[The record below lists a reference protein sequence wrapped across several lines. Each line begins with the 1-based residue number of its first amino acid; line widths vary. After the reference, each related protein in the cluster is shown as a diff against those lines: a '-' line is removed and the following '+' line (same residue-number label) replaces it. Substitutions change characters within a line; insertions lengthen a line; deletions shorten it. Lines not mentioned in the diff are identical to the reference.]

1 MQKKIVQ
8 IKEINVIEGELN
20 SAPVGVLAFRNDDK
34 IIQKTRTFIYLD
46 KNIYILFAQGEE
58 EFRKIKHG
66 WSTSFLVIRNLNDTE
81 ESSSN
86 PYKILS
92 ITVTGKI
99 KIIDEQ
105 KAFEEIS
112 KSFFKKYPG
121 GKGKKNGFSG
131 AVMIDTEEIQA
142 YEESGG

>member
-20 SAPVGVLAFRNDDK
+20 SAPVGVLAFRNEDK
-34 IIQKTRTFIYLD
+34 IIQRTRTFIYLD

-66 WSTSFLVIRNLNDTE
+66 WSTSFLVIRNLNSGEGTV
-81 ESSSN
+81 N

-92 ITVTGKI
+92 ITVTGKL

-105 KAFEEIS
+105 KTFEEIS

-121 GKGKKNGFSG
+121 VKGKKNGFSG